1 MSVCI
6 LVSLSKVEESVAV
19 QEISC
24 HIPDLLDAKC
34 GFAIITEMSDF
45 HPVMIANRSFAFI
58 NIIIMIMIMIM
69 TMTIITTTTISIITT
84 QNKQQAIS
92 SDQLFPTSIVSLLQY
107 GILDHVCTSLF
118 QSIR

>member
-69 TMTIITTTTISIITT
+69 TMTIITTTTMIILIITT

-92 SDQLFPTSIVSLLQY
+92 SAQLFPTSIVRLLQY
-107 GILDHVCTSLF
+107 
-118 QSIR
+118 